1 MDGPN
6 GAAPELGVDPFR
18 WDIESLSQ
26 LRHRHAAFDG
36 RPSGLSVHR
45 FDAMP
50 KPDTAKRTRA
60 RVEHVFGAQQTSPGG
75 RIIRTI
81 GIARAKAKIGLQN
94 LAYNIR
100 RLVMLERMAA
110 A

>member
-1 MDGPN
+1 MVFAQLADGKHGMVGIWKEITTGGFMDGPN

-26 LRHRHAAFDG
+26 LRHRQAAFDG

-50 KPDTAKRTRA
+50 KPDTANRTRQDRSTA
-60 RVEHVFGAQQTSPGG
+60 PR
-75 RIIRTI
+75 
-81 GIARAKAKIGLQN
+81 
-94 LAYNIR
+94 
-100 RLVMLERMAA
+100 
-110 A
+110 